1 MPEEN
6 TRSYRKLIFVSL
18 FGLLILGSF
27 LTTSYFYSGLQEKL
41 WKNELTRKAV
51 IAALSFTASPT
62 TEETLNES
70 IQRLKTNLEEINE
83 ISIYRRV
90 GAKFQAV
97 ASTKQELIGETVTDN
112 QMDLSFEKRMPVPL
126 LEIQKSYDNGNTR
139 ESHLVNVYTPLNDS
153 SYLLHLKFSTDDVYL
168 LRLEDTRN
176 YWITVVILSIFLIIY
191 ILYSSWQLGKG
202 WKLYSIW
209 KAVAKSKDDLLSMA
223 AHDMNAPLTAIKAS
237 ISVFLDD
244 FAVTIPPQGK
254 NLISKAYSIT
264 QGLIDLMEEILTVS
278 RFERGKIEIYPRP
291 ISLQTVAQEEVTI
304 FEEKAKIKGL
314 SISFEQPILDLPK
327 VVADPEKIK
336 EVMSNFISNA
346 IKYSQQ
352 GTIKIYLD
360 KTQKEVSFHVK
371 DQGEGIAPKDLTKLF
386 QRFTRLKSTSKEGGT
401 GLGLYISRLIIEAHY
416 GKIWAESG
424 IGEGSVFSFSLPI
437 PKRLPPQ

>member
-1 MPEEN
+1 M
-6 TRSYRKLIFVSL
+6 
-18 FGLLILGSF
+18 
-27 LTTSYFYSGLQEKL
+27 
-41 WKNELTRKAV
+41 
-51 IAALSFTASPT
+51 
-62 TEETLNES
+62 
-70 IQRLKTNLEEINE
+70 
-83 ISIYRRV
+83 
-90 GAKFQAV
+90 
-97 ASTKQELIGETVTDN
+97 
-112 QMDLSFEKRMPVPL
+112 
-126 LEIQKSYDNGNTR
+126 
-139 ESHLVNVYTPLNDS
+139 
-153 SYLLHLKFSTDDVYL
+153 
-168 LRLEDTRN
+168 
-176 YWITVVILSIFLIIY
+176 ILSIFLIIY

-327 VVADPEKIK
+327 VVADP
-336 EVMSNFISNA
+336 
-346 IKYSQQ
+346 
-352 GTIKIYLD
+352 
-360 KTQKEVSFHVK
+360 
-371 DQGEGIAPKDLTKLF
+371 
-386 QRFTRLKSTSKEGGT
+386 RR
-401 GLGLYISRLIIEAHY
+401 
-416 GKIWAESG
+416 
-424 IGEGSVFSFSLPI
+424 
-437 PKRLPPQ
+437 